1 MKLQTNSLHLTEPII
16 QTITGKSLATKELS
30 STPFPVT
37 QESYFKESAM
47 KNIGNV
53 TNNMTFTNS
62 YLSGGLFQGKGNGT
76 IETKEG
82 RKEGRKECQTINWI
96 SLDIGKI
103 SSKGPLFLWN
113 N

>member
-62 YLSGGLFQGKGNGT
+62 YLSGGLFQG
-76 IETKEG
+76 
-82 RKEGRKECQTINWI
+82 
-96 SLDIGKI
+96 
-103 SSKGPLFLWN
+103 
-113 N
+113 